1 MSQNSPQKW
10 FNLEE
15 LFFNQ
20 VDNELLKRLKGEMET
35 TATAEAISKVAGIEN
50 AELAAS
56 MAELNVTVETLA
68 AFRLAPLVAVAWAD
82 DRIEEEERYAITKAA
97 KMAGI
102 KDEDAAMSLLE
113 TWTKR
118 RPGPE
123 LMEAWCEYAA
133 SLSGSLAEPHRV
145 SLKQEITGQVNAV
158 AEAAGGV
165 LGFGS
170 VCQAEQA
177 MIDRI
182 EKALG

>member
-20 VDNELLKRLKGEMET
+20 IDNQLLQKLKSEIQT
-35 TATAEAISKVAGIEN
+35 AATADAISKVAGIEN
-50 AELAAS
+50 EELASS
-56 MAELNVTVETLA
+56 MAELNVTVETLS

-102 KDEDAAMSLLE
+102 GEEDAAMSLLDS
-113 TWTKR
+113 WTKR

-123 LMEAWCEYAA
+123 LMDAWCEYAKA
-133 SLSGSLAEPHRV
+133 LSESLAEPHRQA
-145 SLKQEITGQVNAV
+145 LKQEVTAQVNAV

-165 LGFGS
+165 LGYGS
-170 VCQAEQA
+170 VSPSEQE
-177 MIDRI
+177 MIERI
-182 EKALG
+182 EKSLG